1 MKKRLYPIAAALI
14 VLASACKQ
22 PFDLYPPDAG
32 NWLTEQ
38 RVSASLSEIS
48 VMTQNL
54 YVGADV
60 DLVIRA
66 LGTPDPGDDF
76 PALQLAIET
85 VAKTDFPARAQA
97 IAAEIARRLPDA
109 VGLQEVSRINIDLR
123 PLGAPL
129 DNINV
134 SLVGGLVRLVD
145 HDALLVNADRVSV
158 NAASG
163 QDFSVNLGQVAQG
176 VVLIRG
182 WVFARTTIDGR
193 AVTFASAHTE
203 ANLAG
208 APPGLLEQIRAA
220 QVGEMVATLGAGEPI
235 VLMGDLNDTPGS
247 PMYGVLAGA
256 GFTDTWTAMHPGA
269 GAEGLTCCHVAD
281 LSDQLATFDQR
292 IDYVWTRGF
301 ARGCAGGSSARAGVP
316 DLAVGSRGVGS
327 GAALANSPF
336 RWGGGGFAFPSPRRW
351 RCRPRGR
358 WVGSR
363 AHPRLPAPRCS
374 ARCAPR
380 RPASRQSVASDS
392 RGSCFASRVHSRS

>member
-1 MKKRLYPIAAALI
+1 M
-14 VLASACKQ
+14 
-22 PFDLYPPDAG
+22 
-32 NWLTEQ
+32 TEQ
-38 RVSASLSEIS
+38 RVSGTASDIT

-76 PALQLAIET
+76 PALQLAIAT
-85 VAKTDFPARAQA
+85 VGKTDFPARAQA
-97 IAAEIARRLPDA
+97 IADEIARRRPHA

-123 PLGAPL
+123 PLGAPYVVDQDFL
-129 DNINV
+129 ALIQAALAARGLHYQVAATSDNINV
-134 SLVGGLVRLVD
+134 SLLGGLVRLVD
-145 HDALLVNADRVSV
+145 HDALLVDADRVTVSV
-158 NAASG
+158 ASG
-163 QDFSVNLGQVAQG
+163 QDFSVNLGQVAPG
-176 VVLIRG
+176 VVLVRG

-256 GFTDTWTAMHPGA
+256 GFTDTWRALHPGA
-269 GAEGLTCCHVAD
+269 GADGLTCCHVAD
-281 LSDQLATFDQR
+281 LSDKLANFDQR

-301 ARGCAGGSSARAGVP
+301 ARDNGTIQGGIDRFGNVPADRVAGPAYPIWPSDHAG
-316 DLAVGSRGVGS
+316 L
-327 GAALANSPF
+327 
-336 RWGGGGFAFPSPRRW
+336 
-351 RCRPRGR
+351 
-358 WVGSR
+358 
-363 AHPRLPAPRCS
+363 
-374 ARCAPR
+374 
-380 RPASRQSVASDS
+380 VAELK
-392 RGSCFASRVHSRS
+392 